1 MLPTPLASAI
11 AIPRATGEKWRAIPA
26 RCAEA
31 LGIAGAITAILV
43 PLLMLELGARGPGPY
58 AVVVNP
64 FGAED
69 AASLVA
75 RSDGQI
81 VRAASWSWIVVA
93 TADDDSF
100 RARLRRAG
108 ALLVLSPLSS
118 IACAPPS
125 KS

>member
-1 MLPTPLASAI
+1 MLPTDYASAI
-11 AIPRATGEKWRAIPA
+11 AIPRATGDTWRAIPA
-26 RCAEA
+26 RCAETLA
-31 LGIAGAITAILV
+31 ILGAITAILV
-43 PLLMLELGARGPGPY
+43 PLLLLELGARGPGPY
-58 AVVVNP
+58 AIVVNP
-64 FGAED
+64 FGAEA

-81 VRAASWSWIVVA
+81 VRAASWSWIVIA
-93 TADDDSF
+93 TADDDGF

-118 IACAPPS
+118 FACATPS